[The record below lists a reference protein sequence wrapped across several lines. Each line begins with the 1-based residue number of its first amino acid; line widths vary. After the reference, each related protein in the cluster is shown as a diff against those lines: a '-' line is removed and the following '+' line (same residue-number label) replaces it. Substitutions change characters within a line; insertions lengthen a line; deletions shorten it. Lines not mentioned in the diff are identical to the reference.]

1 MRFSNTLRPALGR
14 ALHTLV
20 ATDQIAALAKTA
32 AGALALL
39 GLILSG
45 LYLRHGSAEGI
56 FPYGAV
62 RALHWLLGLII
73 VIDSL
78 WRLGRMVKISR
89 KFLLGAARRE
99 WPELP
104 VPGGRR
110 AYALVALGYWA
121 TLSITIVTGIEAF
134 LKTRHGI
141 SILPSAPPL
150 PWAKVHSLA
159 FFYLLGFLV
168 LRLFYWSRAY
178 LKEILPYLRSP

>member
-1 MRFSNTLRPALGR
+1 MRFSNTSRPALGR
-14 ALHTLV
+14 ALETLV
-20 ATDQIAALAKTA
+20 ATDQIATLAKTA

-62 RALHWLLGLII
+62 RGLHWLLGLII

-78 WRLGRMVKISR
+78 WRLCGMVKSSR
-89 KFLLGAARRE
+89 KFLLGASRRQR
-99 WPELP
+99 PELP

-110 AYALVALGYWA
+110 AYALVAVGYWV
-121 TLSITIVTGIEAF
+121 TLSITIVTGIE
-134 LKTRHGI
+134 LILNVRYGL

-168 LRLFYWSRAY
+168 LRLFYWSRTY